1 MGIYTS
7 DIVYGVRIDQ
17 KNSDPN
23 CDVNKEF
30 IILYEKYND
39 DKKEF
44 TKSDNADFISCPKR
58 ELTKEEKLEILSFYE
73 SLEDKSKIRF
83 FIYTECATSYDIDDK
98 PFMTWERVHKDMFY
112 NLFHHS

>member
-1 MGIYTS
+1 MGIYTN

-17 KNSDPN
+17 KNIDPN
-23 CDVNKEF
+23 CDLNKEF

-44 TKSDNADFISCPKR
+44 R
-58 ELTKEEKLEILSFYE
+58 KEEKLETLSFYE

-83 FIYTECATSYDIDDK
+83 FIYTECATTYDVDDE
-98 PFMTWERVHKDMFY
+98 PFMIWTRIDKDEFY
-112 NLFHHS
+112 DLLQR

>member
-17 KNSDPN
+17 KNSTPN
-23 CDVNKEF
+23 CDLNKEF

-44 TKSDNADFISCPKR
+44 
-58 ELTKEEKLEILSFYE
+58 LKEEKLEALSFYE

-98 PFMTWERVHKDMFY
+98 PFMTWIRIDKDEFY
-112 NLFHHS
+112 DLLQK